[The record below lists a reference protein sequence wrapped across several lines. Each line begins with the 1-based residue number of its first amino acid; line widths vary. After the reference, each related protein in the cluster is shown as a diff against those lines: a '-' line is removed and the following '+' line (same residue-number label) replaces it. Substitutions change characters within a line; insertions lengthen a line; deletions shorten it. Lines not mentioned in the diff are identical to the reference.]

1 MLTASALVLL
11 MTPGLSFFYG
21 GMVSLK
27 NVVSTMLQSVVA
39 LGVISLVWLTVGF
52 SLAFGDSL
60 GGFGLLGNPLT
71 FLMFDGVGEAT
82 NPALSPTIPLMLF
95 AFFQLKFA
103 IITPALITG
112 SFAERVRFSSY
123 LLFIVLFS
131 LFIYAPL
138 AHWTWHPD
146 GFLKKWGVLDFAGGT
161 VVHMSAGWAA
171 LAGALILGRRKTHL
185 SNETTSPANVP
196 FVILGTGMLWFG
208 WFGFNAGSA
217 VAANG
222 TAAMAFATTNTASA
236 AAMLGW
242 MFFDWMR
249 GRKPSAL
256 GACIG
261 AVVGLVAIT
270 PAAGYVTIRESIF
283 IGVFASVVSNLAA
296 HWKSKSTLD
305 DTLDVFPCHGLGG
318 MVGMLLT
325 GVFAKDVG
333 LTSGKTHTFLVHLAC
348 PGHRLRVQLH
358 RLVDSLQGDRPDHPH
373 AGLRGAGDRG
383 ARPQP
388 ARRDRH
394 RRRAAAG
401 PLDQRQ
407 RRPQPRIQGAG
418 PELRLVS
425 RIESSRIATDR
436 HDDDRDSRSGG
447 SRSFVS
453 FPEAVDAICLG
464 AIPLRRASHNATIT
478 RIGRIGP
485 DVPQREIPLM
495 DRSRKLI
502 AAVDRHRDLHVDDA
516 GPGAGAGHG
525 DPGSKA
531 DRHDRGP
538 VARELG
544 RRPQGQGPGRA
555 QTSGRGAG
563 KCSAWAS
570 GRRARRDTGR
580 HQGHHVRRP
589 GPRGS

>member
-1 MLTASALVLL
+1 MLMKRATAIPFVILVVLALVALFVKGAPREIPPGDPINSGDVAWMLTASALVLL

-60 GGFGLLGNPLT
+60 GGLGLLGNPLT
-71 FLMFDGVGEAT
+71 FFMFDGVGEAT
-82 NPALSPTIPLMLF
+82 NKALSPTIPLILF

-171 LAGALILGRRKTHL
+171 LAGALILGRRKAHI
-185 SNETTSPANVP
+185 SNETMSPANVP

-222 TAAMAFATTNTASA
+222 LAAMAFATTNTASA
-236 AAMLGW
+236 SAMLGW

-270 PAAGYVTIRESIF
+270 PACGFVTIRESVF
-283 IGVFASVVSNLAA
+283 IGLFASVVSNLAA

-318 MVGMLLT
+318 MVGMLMT
-325 GVFAKDVG
+325 GVFAAGVG
-333 LTSGKTHTFLVHLAC
+333 LASGKAYTFLAH
-348 PGHRLRVQLH
+348 
-358 RLVDSLQGDRPDHPH
+358 
-373 AGLRGAGDRG
+373 
-383 ARPQP
+383 
-388 ARRDRH
+388 
-394 RRRAAAG
+394 
-401 PLDQRQ
+401 
-407 RRPQPRIQGAG
+407 
-418 PELRLVS
+418 
-425 RIESSRIATDR
+425 
-436 HDDDRDSRSGG
+436 
-447 SRSFVS
+447 
-453 FPEAVDAICLG
+453 LG
-464 AIPLRRASHNATIT
+464 ALVIVSVFSFFGSWILYKVTDLIIPLRVSEE
-478 RIGRIGP
+478 
-485 DVPQREIPLM
+485 QEIEGL
-495 DRSRKLI
+495 DLSQHGETAI
-502 AAVDRHRDLHVDDA
+502 AAELLLAPSTNGNGVH
-516 GPGAGAGHG
+516 
-525 DPGSKA
+525 S
-531 DRHDRGP
+531 P
-538 VARELG
+538 VAKELVL
-544 RRPQGQGPGRA
+544 
-555 QTSGRGAG
+555 S
-563 KCSAWAS
+563 
-570 GRRARRDTGR
+570 
-580 HQGHHVRRP
+580 
-589 GPRGS
+589 